1 MRLNRQAHSFHL
13 VDPSPWPLFT
23 GLAAFM
29 LTFGGVLTMQAY
41 HIGPSV
47 LTNGLDIL
55 IIVLT
60 LWWSDVTFEASFE
73 GSHTKKVKNGL
84 MIGML
89 LFIISEVMFFF
100 AFFFGFFYVSLNP
113 SHAIGGIWPPF
124 LFETL
129 NAFSVPFLNTVILL
143 SSGATIT
150 VAHEAIVGGSK
161 THAVLALFAT
171 VLLAIIFT
179 SFQVFEYKTSAF
191 TISDSV
197 YGSTFFM
204 ATGFHGF
211 HVIIGT
217 TFILVCL
224 IRLYEDHF
232 TTQHH
237 TGFELAAWYWHFVD
251 VVWLFLFISIYW
263 WGS

>member
-1 MRLNRQAHSFHL
+1 M
-13 VDPSPWPLFT
+13 
-23 GLAAFM
+23 
-29 LTFGGVLTMQAY
+29 
-41 HIGPSV
+41 
-47 LTNGLDIL
+47 
-55 IIVLT
+55 
-60 LWWSDVTFEASFE
+60 
-73 GSHTKKVKNGL
+73 
-84 MIGML
+84 
-89 LFIISEVMFFF
+89 
-100 AFFFGFFYVSLNP
+100 
-113 SHAIGGIWPPF
+113 
-124 LFETL
+124 
-129 NAFSVPFLNTVILL
+129 
-143 SSGATIT
+143 
-150 VAHEAIVGGSK
+150 AHEAIVGGSK

-237 TGFELAAWYWHFVD
+237 TGFELAA
-251 VVWLFLFISIYW
+251 
-263 WGS
+263 